1 MKKLLLILLILFL
14 PISANAV
21 TFNVLTLPADLFNTH
36 ENYFDF
42 TEPSEIF
49 ANDIITNFNAS
60 NGKII
65 APDLYT
71 IRAKFAQNQELRK
84 SVAAALKNFKNS
96 KAIDFKIYKL
106 AGNEFNAKSVLII
119 RSYVTTENNSIKRG
133 MWDILDMM
141 SYFNA
146 PYDFYLNTNII
157 LLDTVND
164 IPMWQNTYV
173 RKLSNVDGYFTAQ
186 NYSQAR
192 TIFEKTKKYS
202 QDIVS
207 ADAAQN
213 ILLRFFPRVIAPIE
227 AAQVKIEENGGTL
240 RYNSN
245 IPAINKNSF
254 EKNQGEEYY
263 GEMLFDF

>member
-1 MKKLLLILLILFL
+1 
-14 PISANAV
+14 
-21 TFNVLTLPADLFNTH
+21 
-36 ENYFDF
+36 
-42 TEPSEIF
+42 
-49 ANDIITNFNAS
+49 
-60 NGKII
+60 
-65 APDLYT
+65 
-71 IRAKFAQNQELRK
+71 
-84 SVAAALKNFKNS
+84 
-96 KAIDFKIYKL
+96 
-106 AGNEFNAKSVLII
+106 
-119 RSYVTTENNSIKRG
+119 
-133 MWDILDMM
+133 
-141 SYFNA
+141 
-146 PYDFYLNTNII
+146 
-157 LLDTVND
+157 
-164 IPMWQNTYV
+164 MWQNTYV